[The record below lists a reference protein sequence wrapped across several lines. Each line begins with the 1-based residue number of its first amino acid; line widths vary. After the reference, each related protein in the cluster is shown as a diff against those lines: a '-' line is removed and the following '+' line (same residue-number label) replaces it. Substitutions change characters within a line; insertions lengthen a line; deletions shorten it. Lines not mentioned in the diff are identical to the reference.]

1 MGAVFINYRREE
13 TAGEARALF
22 NDLVAEL
29 GEGSVFMDVDNIAL
43 GRDFREV
50 IQERLA
56 SSDLML
62 ALVGKN
68 WVNATNRSGRRRLDD
83 ANDFVR
89 LEIENALKRNIPVT
103 PVLLQGAQMPSVEE
117 LPESLRAFAYR
128 NGFELTHNRWESDV
142 HEMMKRLGLGVSQE
156 ARAPSRKEAAATAS
170 PRTADASARSPS
182 IEPRV
187 GGPGPTLALPPGRS
201 RWPLLVGAVAVAIA
215 LSSGGLLYHQAAQEK
230 TRAEQAEKDR
240 LAATQAAQAAQ
251 RAAAQA
257 ESERAAAMVQA
268 EKDRL
273 AAQRAAAQA
282 EGERAAAVV
291 QAEKDR
297 LAAQRAAAQA
307 ERDRLAAVQAEK
319 DRQAAEQVAKE
330 RALAAQ
336 AERERAAAASQQA
349 EKNRLAAA
357 QQAER
362 AAQAAPPVNL
372 NGIWRE
378 PNGNTAAIQQNG
390 NTFTFVAS
398 VVGKGVVGGGQ
409 GVINGRK
416 VVLRYPAK
424 GGGVGEATLMLSP
437 DGTELRGYYRSP
449 AGESGETYMR
459 KVAAR

>member
-282 EGERAAAVV
+282 E
-291 QAEKDR
+291 
-297 LAAQRAAAQA
+297 
-307 ERDRLAAVQAEK
+307 RDRLAAVQAEK